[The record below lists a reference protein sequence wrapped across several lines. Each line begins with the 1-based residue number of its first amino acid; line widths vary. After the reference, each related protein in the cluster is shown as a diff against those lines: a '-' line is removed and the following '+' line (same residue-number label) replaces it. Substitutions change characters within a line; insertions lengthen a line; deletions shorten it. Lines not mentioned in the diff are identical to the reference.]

1 MKKTGILLLFAIVF
15 LAGCEDFLDTKSLT
29 TKASD
34 NYPSTMQ
41 EANEMLTGVYAEMT
55 FQDPEMSSQF
65 FMALLAGDE
74 GLGGNLSG
82 SNNCA
87 MNFMMYT
94 NIDNFY
100 GAYDGDYWNPGV
112 WSRDYTL
119 IYRANTALAAFDRF
133 EGWTS
138 AAEKN
143 RYFGEIYFL
152 RAYAYN
158 ELTQVFGKVPL
169 RLGTDMTYL
178 ESASIDEIY
187 EQIGSD
193 LKNAI
198 DLMPAKSYLGN
209 DPMAGHATKYAAE
222 AMMARVFLFYT
233 GRYAKTE
240 LPGGITKDQV
250 KAWIDDCVKNSGH
263 DLVSDQRNLWAYT
276 NDVTNYQSGA
286 NQYKYAVNN
295 SLHWEGLNAIETV
308 YANKTKLKGNTWS
321 NTMFSNTCIT
331 YFSPSHDDSPYA
343 ERYPFGQGWGAGP
356 VSPALVDDWKAW
368 SAQQVYTDGY
378 TEDPRLTGSIW
389 SYDAINPN
397 TGEKIF
403 TDRKLNPDEPDYTV
417 SKRYY
422 EQTGYHQKK
431 YIAINSFGKVNPE
444 KEDEAPA
451 YIPFG
456 VQMYPGMITS
466 ASQTIQQIPDLI
478 LIRFADVLLM
488 HSELWENAEG
498 LNRVRARSHL
508 APVAYS
514 LEAIKNE
521 RRYELAFEAVRWFDL
536 LRWSGPSLEEAG
548 EALNKQN
555 GFTLV
560 NAAQVVPMVQYDY
573 KARLKVTQ
581 GYWYIPQTE
590 IERSR
595 GGLEQNPGW
604 GAEAMF
610 KDWNNM

>member
-1 MKKTGILLLFAIVF
+1 MKKIAILLITIVF
-15 LAGCEDFLDTKSLT
+15 FTNCESFLDTKTLT
-29 TKASD
+29 TKSNE

-41 EANEMLTGVYAEMT
+41 EAEELLTGIYAKML

-65 FMALLAGDE
+65 FLALLASDE
-74 GLGGNLSG
+74 GLGGNLSA

-87 MNFMMYT
+87 MNFLMYI
-94 NIDNFY
+94 NPDSFW
-100 GAYDGDYWNPGV
+100 GAYDGEYWNPGI
-112 WSRDYTL
+112 WSRDYEL
-119 IYRANTALAAFDRF
+119 IYRANTALASFERFD
-133 EGWTS
+133 GWTS
-138 AAEKN
+138 VEEKN
-143 RYFGEIYFL
+143 RYLGEVYFL
-152 RAYAYN
+152 RAYAFN
-158 ELTQVFGKVPL
+158 ELVQVFGGVPL
-169 RLGTDMTYL
+169 RLATDMTEL
-178 ESASIDEIY
+178 SRASVDEIY
-187 EQIGSD
+187 AQIASD

-198 DLMPAKSYLGN
+198 ELMPPRSYVGN

-240 LPGGITKDQV
+240 LPGGINKEQV
-250 KAWIDDCVKNSGH
+250 KTWIDDCVRNSGH

-286 NQYKYAVNN
+286 NAYAYAVKNN
-295 SLHWEGLNAIETV
+295 LHWEGLNSIETIF
-308 YANKTKLKGNTWS
+308 ANKTKLKGNGWD

-331 YFSPSHDDSPYA
+331 YFSPSNDDSPYA
-343 ERYPFGQGWGAGP
+343 ERYPFGLGWGAGP
-356 VSPALVDDWKAW
+356 VSPAFVEDWKTW
-368 SAQQVYTDGY
+368 SAQQTYTDSY

-397 TGEKIF
+397 TRTKLL
-403 TDRKLNPDEPDYTV
+403 TDRKLSPDEPDYTV

-431 YIAINSFGKVNPE
+431 YIAVNSHNGSDYV
-444 KEDEAPA
+444 
-451 YIPFG
+451 PFG
-456 VQMYPGMITS
+456 YQLFPGLVTS
-466 ASQTIQQIPDLI
+466 PSQTIQQVPDLI

-488 HSELWENAEG
+488 HSELWETPEG

-514 LEAIKNE
+514 LAAVKNE
-521 RRYELAFEAVRWFDL
+521 RRYELAFESLRWFDL

-560 NAAQVVPMVQYDY
+560 NAATVVPMVQYDY
-573 KARLKVTQ
+573 KARLKKTQ
-581 GYWYIPQTE
+581 GYWYVPQTE
-590 IERSR
+590 IERSK
-595 GGLEQNPGW
+595 GTLEQNPGW
-604 GAEAMF
+604 GAEALF
-610 KDWNNM
+610 NDWNNM